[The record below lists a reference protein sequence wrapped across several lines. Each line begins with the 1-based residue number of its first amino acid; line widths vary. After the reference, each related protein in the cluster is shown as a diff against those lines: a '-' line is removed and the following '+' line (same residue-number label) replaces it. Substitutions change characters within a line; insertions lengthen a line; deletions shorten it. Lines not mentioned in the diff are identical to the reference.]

1 MELLKIIKDYLL
13 VIRPV
18 NLLIICVSQYFIQFA
33 LIQPNVDVITLK
45 GILFPLFVFDTVII
59 AASGYLINDIID
71 QTTDHL
77 NKPVKQYIGN
87 SISEFAGYMYYLFL
101 LIVGAFITVYIA
113 DHTDTWQHIWIFPA
127 GIWSMYIYSRSLKS
141 TVLLGNVFISLF
153 TAGSIGILGF
163 AQFVIGQSLIPDL
176 RDIIIAY
183 MGFIFILNLMREII
197 KDVEDIEGDKKAEL
211 VTLPIRWGVN
221 NTNKLLMLLN
231 ISLILTIVFWL
242 LYSYFKTSTF
252 YKSFLLGGILLPAIA
267 LLYLIIRAS
276 SKQDYSRLSM
286 WIKLLMIVGMISILF
301 VT

>member
-1 MELLKIIKDYLL
+1 MEFLKIIKDYLL
-13 VIRPV
+13 VLRPV
-18 NLLIICVSQYFIQFA
+18 NLLIICISQYFIQFA
-33 LIQPNVDVITLK
+33 LIQPNVDIITLK
-45 GILFPLFVFDTVII
+45 GALFPLFVLDTVII

-101 LIVGAFITVYIA
+101 LIIGAFVTVYIA
-113 DHTDTWQHIWIFPA
+113 DQTETWQHIWIYPV

-141 TVLLGNVFISLF
+141 TVLLGNIFISLY

-163 AQFVIGQSLIPDL
+163 AQFVIGHSLIPDL

-197 KDVEDIEGDKKAEL
+197 KDIEDIEGDKLSEL
-211 VTLPIRWGVN
+211 VTLPIRWGIK
-221 NTNKLLMLLN
+221 NTNKLIVLLN
-231 ISLILTIVFWL
+231 IVLILTITLWM
-242 LYSYFKTSTF
+242 LYSYFTTSNF
-252 YKSFLLGGILLPAIA
+252 YKSYLIIGILLPALT
-267 LLYLIIRAS
+267 LLYFIIKAS
-276 SKQDYSRLSM
+276 SKQDYSKLSL
-286 WIKLLMIVGMISILF
+286 WIKLMMISGMISILF

>member
-1 MELLKIIKDYLL
+1 MEFLKIIKDYLL

-18 NLLIICVSQYFIQFA
+18 NLLIICISQYFIQFA

-45 GILFPLFVFDTVII
+45 GVLFPLFVFDTVII

-71 QTTDHL
+71 QSTDYL

-113 DHTDTWQHIWIFPA
+113 DQTDTWQHIWIFPV
-127 GIWSMYIYSRSLKS
+127 GIWSMYIYSKSLKS
-141 TVLLGNVFISLF
+141 TVLLGNIFISLF

-163 AQFVIGQSLIPDL
+163 AQFVIGHSLIPDL

-197 KDVEDIEGDKKAEL
+197 KDVEDIEGDKQAKL
-211 VTLPIRWGVN
+211 ITLPIRWGIK
-221 NTNKLLMLLN
+221 NTNTILIFLNIGLMLT
-231 ISLILTIVFWL
+231 IILWI
-242 LYSYFKTSTF
+242 LYSYFTTSNF
-252 YKSFLLGGILLPAIA
+252 YKSFLFIGILLPAIG
-267 LLYLIIRAS
+267 LLYFIIKAC
-276 SKQDYSRLSM
+276 SKQDYSKLSM
-286 WIKLLMIVGMISILF
+286 WIKLMMISGMISILF
-301 VT
+301 VS